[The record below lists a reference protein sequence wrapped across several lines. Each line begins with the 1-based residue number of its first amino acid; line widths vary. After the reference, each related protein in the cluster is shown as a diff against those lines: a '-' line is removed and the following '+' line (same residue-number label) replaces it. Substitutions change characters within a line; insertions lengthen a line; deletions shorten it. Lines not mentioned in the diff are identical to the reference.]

1 MATIATSPDTGR
13 PRPVDGAL
21 LLRFAIIADTHI
33 RLPGEAS
40 TTSWQAN
47 RLATERTL
55 AALEQ
60 VTKASPAFVVHLGD
74 VIHPVPHLPTYVPA
88 CKVAA
93 ELIGASGLPFHFVP
107 GNHDVGDKIS
117 LVTPA
122 HEIDDFSLEIYERLV
137 APSHKSFDAAGLHF
151 VIFNTSLIGS
161 GLAAEAAQFAWL
173 EQDLAANRGR
183 RIFLFMHYPLYMG
196 EPNEPSLY
204 DNVELPGRAR
214 LLALLADYCVEA
226 GFAGHVH
233 NFFYH
238 DYEGTELYCLLSTSF
253 VRPDYSE
260 LFDVEPVRE
269 FGRDDVAKLG
279 WAEVEIYESGHVVQV
294 RRTLEPVL
302 DTNHPLTKV
311 HPKYR
316 HRTALGTHLRTAWAE
331 PRPISYNGPIEEFRR
346 RKVRNDYLL
355 LGLAET
361 GIRDLRV
368 PASDMLDPAYRPRM
382 ESLVAAGHRF
392 TVFTVGVS
400 ADPDIWAAAKALA
413 ADVEIILLWRDI
425 GRQVVALEHARAG
438 FDGRLSVA
446 CIVSPADHRN
456 ATFKAGYLMSFGFDV
471 QETGLVAAFH
481 EQTGAALDLGYVFR
495 IAPSQSPLS
504 VGQEISSFARRLGLR
519 LTLNLVLGSDD
530 AAACSDNDVL
540 IANRVA
546 ETMLIGAASDH
557 LMPFIDTFADHDRGY
572 FPRHGLYD
580 ASYNPRLASRVVAN
594 LHAFFHQQT
603 CLPVIH
609 DVLDGNGARSCTVF
623 LEDSRYQL
631 ALFNPIT
638 KGVNGEHTA
647 QFVPNAG
654 TDAMCLDLGT
664 GEFCSFGQLAQGV
677 RSRFRSPLLI
687 FSENFAPS

>member
-1 MATIATSPDTGR
+1 MVTIATSPNTGH
-13 PRPVDGAL
+13 PRQVGGAL

-33 RLPGEAS
+33 RLPEEAS

-55 AALEQ
+55 IALEQ
-60 VTKASPAFVVHLGD
+60 VKKAAPAFVVHLGD
-74 VIHPVPHLPTYVPA
+74 VVHPVPHLPAYVPA
-88 CKVAA
+88 CKVAT
-93 ELIGASGLPFHFVP
+93 ELMAASGLPFHFVP

-137 APSHKSFDAAGLHF
+137 APSYKSFDVAGLHF
-151 VIFNTSLIGS
+151 VIFNASLIGS
-161 GLAAEAAQFAWL
+161 SLAAEAAQFAWL
-173 EQDLAANRGR
+173 EQDMAMNRGR
-183 RIFLFMHYPLYMG
+183 RIFLFMHYPLFMA

-233 NFFYH
+233 NYFYH
-238 DYEGTELYCLLSTSF
+238 DYKGTELYSLLSTSF

-302 DTNHPLTKV
+302 DTNHPLPKV

-355 LGLAET
+355 LGLVET

-400 ADPDIWAAAKALA
+400 ADLDIWAAAKALT
-413 ADVEIILLWRDI
+413 ADVEIILPWREI
-425 GRQVVALEHARAG
+425 GRHVVDLERARAG

-446 CIVSPADHRN
+446 CMVSPADHRN

-471 QETGLVAAFH
+471 HETGLVAAFH
-481 EQTGAALDLGYVFR
+481 EEIGAALDLGYVFR

-504 VGQEISSFARRLGLR
+504 VGQEISAFARRLKLR
-519 LTLNLVLGSDD
+519 LTLNLALGTDD
-530 AAACSDNDVL
+530 AAAYSDNDVR

-546 ETMLIGAASDH
+546 EAMLIGAASDG
-557 LMPFIDTFADHDRGY
+557 LMPFIDTFADHDRAY

-594 LHAFFHQQT
+594 LHALFHEQS
-603 CLPVIH
+603 CLPVIE
-609 DVLDGNGARSCTVF
+609 DVLDGNGVRSCMLCF
-623 LEDSRYQL
+623 GHSRHQL
-631 ALFNPIT
+631 VLFNPMT
-638 KGVNGEHTA
+638 KGADGEHA
-647 QFVPNAG
+647 GQFVPDAG
-654 TDAMCLDLGT
+654 TDARCLDLGT
-664 GEFCSFGQLAQGV
+664 GEICLFGHWTQDV
-677 RSRFRSPLLI
+677 RPSVRSPLLI
-687 FSENFAPS
+687 LI